1 MAELF
6 SKEALAALDDHS
18 EAEEMAR
25 VSSPRLIVVLAAMLA
40 MVIVALYWCIFGT
53 ISYKV
58 NAQGVVFPF
67 AESSPVSLP
76 YDGTVARVIA
86 VHGQS
91 VAPNDALLQVR
102 SALAVTTLP
111 AGRSGVVLNTLPEGA
126 EFKAREA
133 VAWIMPQTADMKGRE
148 MLCYVSY
155 KDLRK
160 LEEGMQVQT
169 TPADLAREKWGY
181 AYGHIVG
188 MEQFPTSR
196 EEVVRRLKLD
206 PLATFIK
213 EGDAVYEV
221 RVLLDEKDGELVW
234 SRKKSAE
241 LKVGTGSLCNI
252 QIVTERKPVWRVLTG
267 AVDNSIKSARGK

>member
-1 MAELF
+1 MSDLF
-6 SKEALAALDDHS
+6 NKEALEALDEHS

-25 VSSPRLIVVLAAMLA
+25 VSSPRLTVVLAAMLA

-53 ISYKV
+53 INYKV

-67 AESSPVSLP
+67 GEASPVSLP
-76 YDGTVARVIA
+76 YDGTVGRVIA
-86 VHGQS
+86 VHGQVVS
-91 VAPNDALLQVR
+91 AGDALLQVR
-102 SALAVTTLP
+102 SALATTTLQ
-111 AGRSGVVLNTLPEGA
+111 ANRSGVMLNTLPEGA

-133 VAWIMPQTADMKGRE
+133 VAWIMPQTADMTGRE

-160 LEEGMQVQT
+160 LKVGMQVQT
-169 TPADLAREKWGY
+169 TPADLQREKWGY

-188 MEQFPTSR
+188 IEQFPTTR
-196 EEVVRRLKLD
+196 DEVVRRLKLD
-206 PLATFIK
+206 PLATFIQ

-234 SRKKSAE
+234 SRKKGSE
-241 LKVGTGSLCNI
+241 LQVGTGSLCNI
-252 QIVTERKPVWRVLTG
+252 QIVTDRKRVWRVLTG
-267 AVDNSIKSARGK
+267 AVDNTLKNVSGK